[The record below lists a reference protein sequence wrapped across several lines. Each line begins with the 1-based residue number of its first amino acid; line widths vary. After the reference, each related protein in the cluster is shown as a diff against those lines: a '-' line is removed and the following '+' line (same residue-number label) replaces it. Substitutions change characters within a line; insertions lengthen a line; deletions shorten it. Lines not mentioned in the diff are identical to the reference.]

1 MLFLCDVLGPQPSSC
16 YVIGP
21 GPPSASGDNR
31 GETPD
36 FGRRVGHGDSPKMA
50 TQTVINI
57 HGMEPPTLGLFLSAV
72 GKGWSLDVSDN
83 GI

>member
-1 MLFLCDVLGPQPSSC
+1 
-16 YVIGP
+16 
-21 GPPSASGDNR
+21 
-31 GETPD
+31 
-36 FGRRVGHGDSPKMA
+36 MA